1 MRALELEQPR
11 FRTNCTDLV
20 FPLASQN
27 SRITCPRDSCQRPFE
42 CSRHTPIRAFCN
54 VPADILPSHS
64 LSHLGPRRPWQQ
76 ICQILNA
83 RRLHVMIING
93 KKLVAWEDPVAFL
106 GRAVDEA
113 VDEETVSSM
122 PRSVIQNNPNTNQLS
137 AHNALSVRMWCRW
150 ASEWVR

>member
-1 MRALELEQPR
+1 
-11 FRTNCTDLV
+11 
-20 FPLASQN
+20 
-27 SRITCPRDSCQRPFE
+27 
-42 CSRHTPIRAFCN
+42 
-54 VPADILPSHS
+54 
-64 LSHLGPRRPWQQ
+64 
-76 ICQILNA
+76 
-83 RRLHVMIING
+83 MIING

-122 PRSVIQNNPNTNQLS
+122 PRSVIQNNPNTNHLS